1 MKELGIEIL
10 IVTNAAGGLNPQFSI
25 GDIMLMKDHINLAG
39 MSGQNPLM
47 GPNEDKYVLLLEF
60 PFSCNHSLHYIIHYI
75 IQFRQSSCKERCSFS
90 SYSTL
95 YLH

>member
-47 GPNEDKYVLLLEF
+47 GPNEDRYV
-60 PFSCNHSLHYIIHYI
+60 
-75 IQFRQSSCKERCSFS
+75 RVSFFM
-90 SYSTL
+90 
-95 YLH
+95 